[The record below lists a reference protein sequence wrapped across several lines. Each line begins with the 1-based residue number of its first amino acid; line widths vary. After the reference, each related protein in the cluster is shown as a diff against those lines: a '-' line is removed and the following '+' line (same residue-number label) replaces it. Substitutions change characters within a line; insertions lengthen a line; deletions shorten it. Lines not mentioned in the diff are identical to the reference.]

1 MFLLFFYLFLAL
13 SISFTCSILES
24 VLLSTPLPFLMAR
37 SKEGDKKAQRLIKMK
52 EKIDRPLS
60 AILSLNTIAHTV
72 GAAGVGS
79 QATIVF
85 GEEYFGWASAI
96 LTILILVFT
105 EIIPKTIGT
114 RYAKSLA
121 GVSGAIIQA
130 MIIIVYP
137 IVIASAYITNF
148 FSKKRQG
155 NNTTSRE
162 EISVLANIGTEEGI
176 LMDNENK
183 IIQNLIH
190 LKQIRVSEIMT
201 PRVVLACVDEET
213 NLAQFLKNKRFLSF
227 SRVPVYA
234 NNPENITGFVLRQTV
249 FERVTSGQKDLKLV
263 DIKRSI
269 LFVPKN
275 ETVLS
280 VWENLMKKK
289 EHIALVVDE
298 YGGVDGIVT
307 LEDIIETLLG
317 IEILD
322 EKDTISDMQQFAR
335 DRWENR
341 RSKFD
346 IVE

>member
-24 VLLSTPLPFLMAR
+24 VLLSTPLPFLMA
-37 SKEGDKKAQRLIKMK
+37 KANDGDKKAQRLIKMK
-52 EKIDRPLS
+52 ENIDRPLS

-96 LTILILVFT
+96 LTLLILVFT

-114 RYAKSLA
+114 RYAKNL
-121 GVSGAIIQA
+121 SGISGTIIQG
-130 MIIIVYP
+130 MIIIAYP
-137 IVIASAYITNF
+137 IVLASAYITKL
-148 FSKKRQG
+148 FSKKKQEI
-155 NNTTSRE
+155 TTSRE
-162 EISVLANIGTEEGI
+162 EISVLANIGAEEGVF
-176 LMDNENK
+176 MDNENK

-190 LKQIRVSEIMT
+190 LKQIRISEIMT
-201 PRVVLACVDEET
+201 PRVVLACIDEET
-213 NLAQFLKNKRFLSF
+213 NLAQFLKDKKFQSF

-234 NNPENITGFVLRQTV
+234 KNPENITGFVLRQTA
-249 FERVTSGQKDLKLV
+249 FEKVTSGKGELKLA
-263 DIKRSI
+263 DIKRQI

-275 ETVLS
+275 ETVLK
-280 VWENLMKKK
+280 VWENLMERK

-341 RSKFD
+341 RSKF
-346 IVE
+346 EL